1 MISTAVKPES
11 LASSEAPVPKDRWA
25 QRFMRR
31 IFLGKDGKPGSGQQE
46 QTYPWYVVLWLTGV
60 DYFSTLGY
68 QPGLAL
74 IAAGVL
80 SLPATAVLAAVT
92 LFGAVP
98 TYAAV
103 ARRSYAGQGSIALL
117 EHLLSGWKS
126 KIFVLV
132 LIGFAATDFVITMTL
147 SAADAAVHAI
157 ANPYLHPL
165 VGNAQISVTLG
176 LLLLLA
182 FIFWLGFKEAI
193 GFARY
198 IAIPFLLLNLVVLAR
213 GLWEIVRHPDL
224 LHHWTFRL
232 HQRGDWTG
240 ILFFSAL
247 IFPRLALGLSGFE
260 TGVAVM
266 PLVSGEGD
274 TPNGV
279 PRGRIQNTHK
289 LLVTAALIM
298 TGILLLSSFVTTLL
312 ISESEYRIG
321 GPAAGRAISYL
332 AHRLLGNLFG
342 AAFDLS
348 TIVILWFAGASA
360 MAGLV
365 NLIPRYLPRFGMA
378 PDWVAYRRPL
388 VLVLLAINVI
398 ITLAFRANVE
408 AQSGAYATGVL
419 VLMLS
424 SAVAVTLSSFKEG
437 GLRHPLK
444 WLAGCYFFVISLVF
458 LYTLGA
464 NIVERT
470 DGILIGSCFIL
481 ILLMA
486 SGISRYFRAREM
498 RISDFSFAD
507 QESEDIWKTI
517 TGGKVNLIPGSEAT
531 PEDRKALG
539 RKVLAYVKLDGPL
552 AFLHVNLLDNR
563 SDFMARIRIRV
574 RKEEDHF
581 VIEVSGAVAI
591 ANTIAFVSE
600 LLEPV
605 NIVVGLTNRNL
616 MKQSFSYMF
625 WGEGE
630 TGLMLYSILLR
641 HWEAAGEQAT
651 HPHILMISE

>member
-1 MISTAVKPES
+1 MNSAASPREFPDHSQTPATQQSWVK
-11 LASSEAPVPKDRWA
+11 
-25 QRFMRR
+25 RFLRR
-31 IFLGKDGKPGSGQQE
+31 LFVGKDGAPGSEQE
-46 QTYPWYVVLWLTGV
+46 RTYPWYVVLWLTGV

-74 IAAGVL
+74 LAAGAL

-117 EHLLSGWKS
+117 EHILAGWKS

-147 SAADAAVHAI
+147 SAADAAIHAI

-165 VGNAQISVTLG
+165 VGNSQMGVTLG
-176 LLLLLA
+176 LLVLLA

-198 IAIPFLLLNLVVLAR
+198 IAIPFLLLNLVVIVR
-213 GLWEIVRHPDL
+213 GLWEIARRPEL
-224 LHHWTFRL
+224 LHQWKFHL
-232 HQRGDWTG
+232 HQRGDWTA

-247 IFPRLALGLSGFE
+247 IFPKLALGLSGFE

-266 PLVSGEGD
+266 PLVSGND
-274 TPNGV
+274 DASDAV
-279 PRGRIQNTHK
+279 PRGRIHNTHK

-298 TGILLLSSFVTTLL
+298 SGMLLLSSFVTTLL
-312 ISESEYRIG
+312 ISESETRAG
-321 GPAAGRAISYL
+321 GDVAARAISYL
-332 AHRLLGNLFG
+332 AHRLLGNVFG
-342 AAFDLS
+342 SVFDLS

-360 MAGLV
+360 MAGLI

-398 ITLAFRANVE
+398 ITLAFRASVE

-437 GLRHPLK
+437 GLRRPLK
-444 WLAGCYFFVISLVF
+444 WLAGCYFFVVSLVF

-481 ILLMA
+481 VLLIA
-486 SGISRYFRAREM
+486 SAISRYVRATEM
-498 RISDFSFAD
+498 RISDFSFVD
-507 QESEDIWKTI
+507 HESEEIWKTI
-517 TGGKVNLIPGSEAT
+517 AGRKVNLIPDNDTT
-531 PEDRKALG
+531 PDDRVALG
-539 RKVLAYVKLDGPL
+539 KKVLDYVKIDGPL

-563 SDFMARIRIRV
+563 SDFMACIRLKV
-574 RKEEDHF
+574 RKEDDHF
-581 VIEVSGAVAI
+581 VIEVYGAVAI

-600 LLEPV
+600 LLQPIT
-605 NIVVGLTNRNL
+605 IVVGLTNRNL
-616 MKQSFSYMF
+616 MKQSLSYMF
-625 WGEGE
+625 FGEGE

-641 HWEAAGEQAT
+641 QWEGAGKQDV
-651 HPHILMISE
+651 HPRILMISER